1 MEREKS
7 CGAVVFTRK
16 DDGEIRY
23 VLVQQRSGRYCFP
36 KGHVEGSETEY
47 QTTLREVW
55 EETGLHPQI
64 LPGFRE
70 TESYEVRKNPGT
82 MKDVFYFLAEYDGQL
97 VDPPE
102 SEEINAVRLCS
113 YQEALELL
121 PTESRKEIL
130 RKADALL
137 TGKNEAPGQLT
148 AAAQPA
154 RLTGHRVA
162 SVQCPEQIQNHFL
175 IRTATIDD
183 LDAVTAVEAEC
194 FPPAEA
200 ATREEFEER
209 LKVYGNH
216 FWLMFDGARLISFV
230 DGFVTDEPDL
240 TDEMFADATL
250 HNENGA
256 WQMIFGVN
264 TIPSE
269 RKKGYAGQLIERAIA
284 DAKAQGRKGLV
295 LTAKEAKVHYYAKFG
310 FVNEGISKNSNH
322 GGAEWYQM
330 RLTF

>member
-23 VLVQQRSGRYCFP
+23 VLVKQRSGRYCFP
-36 KGHVEGSETEY
+36 KGHVEGAETEQ
-47 QTTLREVW
+47 QTALREIW
-55 EETGLHPQI
+55 EETGIRPQI

-70 TESYEVRKNPGT
+70 SESYEVSKNPGT
-82 MKDVFYFLAEYDGQL
+82 MKDVFYFLAEYDGQSF
-97 VDPPE
+97 DPPVTQ
-102 SEEINAVRLCS
+102 EIQEIRLCS
-113 YQEALELL
+113 FQEALELL

-137 TGKNEAPGQLT
+137 TGKNNAPGRPT
-148 AAAQPA
+148 AAAQPS

-162 SVQCPEQIQNHFL
+162 L

-209 LKVYGNH
+209 LRIYGNH
-216 FWLMFDGARLISFV
+216 FWLMFDGERLISFV